1 MFPGQCGNTAFF
13 FKSQPDQFHFEFRGI
28 VFPGKSFFSAHEVST
43 CKISGCLS
51 YRILDSGPD
60 GTQTTLTFVEVN
72 WVHNT
77 QDFGSQLNGVL
88 VKQDGAASIGEMKV
102 GVEGQLSKRFG
113 LWGNVAQQVG
123 DKGYSDTSAM
133 LGGKYSF

>member
-1 MFPGQCGNTAFF
+1 
-13 FKSQPDQFHFEFRGI
+13 
-28 VFPGKSFFSAHEVST
+28 
-43 CKISGCLS
+43 
-51 YRILDSGPD
+51 
-60 GTQTTLTFVEVN
+60 VEVN

-133 LGGKYSF
+133 LGVNTASDVTVHRMTGELALLFQDEVHTLVWVSPARKSIDLRAYFADKQGTAS